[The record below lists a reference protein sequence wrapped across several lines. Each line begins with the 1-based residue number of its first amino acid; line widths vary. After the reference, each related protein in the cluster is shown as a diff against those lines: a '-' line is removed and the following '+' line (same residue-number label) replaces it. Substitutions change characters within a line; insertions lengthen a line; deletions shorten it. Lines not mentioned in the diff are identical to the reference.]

1 MHVIKYLKRFFFFL
15 FPCAQHERLS
25 TELTLPKSQTGSAIS
40 EGLDADDKENT
51 YVRRKKNGIVDFCTF
66 AARKQQ
72 AEQRENQ
79 SFSNINKTLSALCF
93 GTDSGMCFAQKK

>member
-1 MHVIKYLKRFFFFL
+1 MTKKTRT
-15 FPCAQHERLS
+15 CA
-25 TELTLPKSQTGSAIS
+25 G
-40 EGLDADDKENT
+40 
-51 YVRRKKNGIVDFCTF
+51 KKKKGVVDFCTF